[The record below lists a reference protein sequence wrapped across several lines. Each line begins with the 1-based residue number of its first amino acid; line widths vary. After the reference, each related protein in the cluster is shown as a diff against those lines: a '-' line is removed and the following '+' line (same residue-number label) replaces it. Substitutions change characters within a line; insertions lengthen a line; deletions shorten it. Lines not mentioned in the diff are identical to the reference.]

1 MKLFLDTNI
10 VLDLLQYREPWIH
23 DTLVLF
29 QLAKENQVELI
40 VSDLT
45 FVNVVYIAGKNVDKK
60 ALKETLIK
68 LRKFVKVVSIDDACI
83 EQVLNGDFI
92 DFEDAVQYFAAKR
105 EQVDYILSRDEKGFN
120 MSDILVMDV
129 TEFLNGIIIS

>member
-10 VLDLLQYREPWIH
+10 VLDLLQYREPWVH

-29 QLAKENQVELI
+29 QLAKEKRVELI

-60 ALKETLIK
+60 KLNETLVGLK
-68 LRKFVKVVSIDDACI
+68 KFLTIVPIGDACI
-83 EQVLNGDFI
+83 EQALSGDYA
-92 DFEDAVQYFAAKR
+92 DFEDAVQCFAAKR
-105 EQVDYILSRDEKGFN
+105 EKVDYILSRDEKGFY
-120 MSDILVMDV
+120 MSETPVMNV
-129 TEFLNGIIIS
+129 TEFLNRYFL

>member
-1 MKLFLDTNI
+1 MKLFIDTNI

-29 QLAKENQVELI
+29 QLAKEKKVELV

-45 FVNVVYIAGKNVDKK
+45 FVNVVYIAGKSVDKK
-60 ALKETLIK
+60 KLNETLIGLK
-68 LRKFVKVVSIDDACI
+68 RLVTVVSIGDTCI
-83 EQVLNGDFI
+83 EQALNGDYA

-105 EQVDYILSRDEKGFN
+105 EHVDYILSRDKAGYN
-120 MSDILVMDV
+120 MSVIPVMNV
-129 TEFLNGIIIS
+129 TEFLNSIIQ